1 MSGRPAAQTRM
12 LVRLTIALAFFNF
25 IGLVSAR
32 VVLSLYALD
41 LGASASAVGVLA
53 GMFYMFPLLL
63 SFPVGSWA
71 DRSGP
76 RGPLL
81 VGSLCGTAAL
91 LIPWFVREVPAFYFA
106 AALSGLG
113 LAFTHVTL
121 QNLMGTISRPEDRA
135 RNFSNFSLVGSMTN
149 FIGPLIAGF
158 SIDHF
163 GHPVAC
169 VTVSALV
176 FVGVL
181 LLVVWGRRLP
191 GPRRTAAAGSGGNP
205 LRALADPATVRM
217 LVASGLVQLGMD
229 LFQFYLQIHGHQQG
243 LSATAI
249 GAILASFAAATLVV
263 RLALARLVARY
274 PVEQLLAVSFYIGAV
289 GFALV
294 PFFGNAVVLSAIAF
308 VFGLG
313 MGVGT
318 PLSVMM
324 MFNQS
329 AEGRS
334 GQALGLRL
342 TTTNLLRMGGPAV
355 FGAVAAA
362 FGLPPVFWINAAMM
376 GVGGVLARSGRK
388 RG

>member
-1 MSGRPAAQTRM
+1 M

-41 LGASASAVGVLA
+41 LGAPASAVGVLA
-53 GMFYMFPLLL
+53 GMFYLFPLLL
-63 SFPVGSWA
+63 SMTVGSWA
-71 DRSGP
+71 DQRGP

-81 VGSLCGTAAL
+81 AGSVCGTAAL
-91 LIPWFVREVPAFYFA
+91 LIPWFLREVPAFYVA

-121 QNLMGTISRPEDRA
+121 HNLMGVISRPEHRA

-149 FIGPLIAGF
+149 FVGPLIAGF

-169 VTVSALV
+169 VTVAALT
-176 FVGVL
+176 FVAIL
-181 LLVVWGRRLP
+181 LLLVWGRRLP
-191 GPRRTAAAGSGGNP
+191 GPKRTAATGGGGNP
-205 LRALADPATVRM
+205 LRALADRSVVRM
-217 LVASGLVQLGMD
+217 LLASGLVQLGTD
-229 LFQFYLQIHGHQQG
+229 LFQFYLQIHGHAHG

-249 GAILASFAAATLVV
+249 GAVLASFAAATLVV

-274 PVEQLLAVSFYIGAV
+274 AAEQLLAVSFYIGAL

-294 PFFGNAVVLSAIAF
+294 PFFGNAGVLAAIAF

-313 MGVGT
+313 MGIGT

-324 MFNQS
+324 MFSQS

-342 TTTNLLRMGGPAV
+342 TTTNLVRMGGPAV
-355 FGAVAAA
+355 FGAVAVA

-376 GVGGVLARSGRK
+376 GCGGLLFRGGKTKAR
-388 RG
+388 